1 METGK
6 PLNATYGYIADGL
19 FKDDED
25 IANHADQSY
34 FGSKVMPGD
43 IKYRDV
49 NGDGVIDSEDK
60 VMISPYGKQP
70 LVQYGLSLSVRYKK
84 VDVNVFFNGSAKRKI
99 MLDVFYNIQPFNL
112 SAWSNDRNLMKW
124 IADSHWTAGADNT
137 CVAWPRMGIQH
148 AEYENNIVSS
158 TFWMRNGNFI
168 RFKTLE
174 IGYTLPLRRIYF
186 SGDNLA
192 LWSSFKYWDPELD
205 YNTYPL
211 ARTFNIGVQF
221 HF

>member
-1 METGK
+1 M
-6 PLNATYGYIADGL
+6 
-19 FKDDED
+19 
-25 IANHADQSY
+25 
-34 FGSKVMPGD
+34 
-43 IKYRDV
+43 
-49 NGDGVIDSEDK
+49 
-60 VMISPYGKQP
+60 
-70 LVQYGLSLSVRYKK
+70 
-84 VDVNVFFNGSAKRKI
+84 
-99 MLDVFYNIQPFNL
+99 FYNIQPFNL

-137 CVAWPRMGIQH
+137 SVAWPRMGIQH

-174 IGYTLPLRRIYF
+174 IGYTLPLCRIYF